1 MGLYMNTILL
11 SALLLVA
18 IDSIYLYSTKH
29 LFEKHI
35 SIIQGSPLQINMYG
49 AVACYIF
56 LVLGLNYFILSS
68 NKSVMDAFIL
78 GIVIYGVFETTN
90 VVLFKKWPT
99 YIVVMDTLWG
109 GVLFALTT
117 YIIKQIK
124 V

>member
-1 MGLYMNTILL
+1 MKTILL
-11 SALLLVA
+11 SALLLIS

-35 SIIQGSPLQINMYG
+35 SIIQGSPLKMNMYG

-56 LVLGLNYFILSS
+56 LVLGLNYFILNS

-90 VVLFKKWPT
+90 LVLFKKWPT
-99 YIVVMDTLWG
+99 YIAIMDTLWG
-109 GVLFALTT
+109 GTLFALTT
-117 YIIKQIK
+117 YIIKNI

>member
-1 MGLYMNTILL
+1 MKTIFL
-11 SALLLVA
+11 SALLLVL

-56 LVLGLNYFILSS
+56 LVLGLNYFILNA

-90 VVLFKKWPT
+90 IVLFKKWPT
-99 YIVVMDTLWG
+99 YIAVMDTVWG

>member
-1 MGLYMNTILL
+1 MNTILL
-11 SALLLVA
+11 SALLLIS

-35 SIIQGSPLQINMYG
+35 SIIQGSPLEFNIYG
-49 AVACYIF
+49 AIACYIL
-56 LVLGLNYFILSS
+56 LVFGLNYFILSV

-99 YIVVMDTLWG
+99 YIAVMDTVWG
-109 GVLFALTT
+109 GILFALTT
-117 YIIKQIK
+117 YIIKRIK
-124 V
+124 

>member
-1 MGLYMNTILL
+1 MNTILL
-11 SALLLVA
+11 SALLLVF

-35 SIIQGSPLQINMYG
+35 SIIQGSPLKVNMYG
-49 AVACYIF
+49 AVACYIL
-56 LVLGLNYFILSS
+56 LVLGLNYFILSA

-90 VVLFKKWPT
+90 LALFKKWPT
-99 YIVVMDTLWG
+99 YIAVIDTLWG
-109 GVLFALTT
+109 GILFALTT

-124 V
+124 I